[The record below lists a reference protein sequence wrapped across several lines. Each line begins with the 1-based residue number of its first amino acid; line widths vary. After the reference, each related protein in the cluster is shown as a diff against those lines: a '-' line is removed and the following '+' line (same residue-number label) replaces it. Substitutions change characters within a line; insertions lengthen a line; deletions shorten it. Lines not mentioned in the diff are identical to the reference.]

1 MPTTSPFKIPQESVL
16 DTEIKRLVSVIM
28 TGKCTDEDEKNLR
41 QAIDKRG
48 AG

>member
-1 MPTTSPFKIPQESVL
+1 MSTTSPFKIPQESVL
-16 DTEIKRLVSVIM
+16 DTEIRRLVSVIM
-28 TGKCTDEDEKNLR
+28 TSECTDEDEKNMR